1 MEYVKIPGADFEV
14 SRVGMG
20 GNNFGGRLNAGETL
34 RVVEAALAQGI
45 TLFDTADVYGVDGSG
60 ESYLGAAVKGR
71 RDEVIIATKCG
82 VDLGEGWTSR
92 GSPAYLRF
100 SVERSLR
107 HLQTDYIDILYMHV
121 PDESTPIAESLGA
134 MKQLVDEGKI
144 RAAGCSRF
152 TAAMIEE
159 AEEVSAQED
168 VGRFV
173 VVESHYSLLHRY
185 DELDILPLCASHGL
199 AYVPF
204 FPLEAGLLT
213 GKYRRGEA
221 PEGAR
226 LAGGEIDGTFF
237 DYLDGL
243 ESFARERGHSLLEF
257 ALAAAYAQPAVT
269 SIIAG
274 ATSPEQV
281 RQNVASSGWRLS
293 DADRAALT
301 ALEPFELAPG
311 AVPVT
316 D

>member
-1 MEYVKIPGADFEV
+1 MEYVKVPGADFEV
-14 SRVGMG
+14 SRVGLG
-20 GNNFGGRLNAGETL
+20 CNNFGGRLDADETL
-34 RVVEAALAQGI
+34 RVVDAALAEGV

-60 ESYLGAAVKGR
+60 ERDLGAAVKGR
-71 RDEVIIATKCG
+71 RDRVIIATKCG

-92 GSPAYLRF
+92 GAPDYLRF

-107 HLQTDYIDILYMHV
+107 HLQTDYIDIFYMHV
-121 PDESTPIAESLGA
+121 PDETTPVEESLGA
-134 MKQLVDEGKI
+134 MKELISEGKI

-159 AEEVSAQED
+159 AEEISARED
-168 VGRFV
+168 VARFV

-185 DELDILPLCASHGL
+185 DERDILPLCASRGL

-221 PEGAR
+221 PDRAR
-226 LAGGEIDGTFF
+226 LAGREIDGTFF
-237 DYLDGL
+237 DYLDAL
-243 ESFARERGHSLLEF
+243 ESFADERGHSLLEF
-257 ALAAAYAQPAVT
+257 AFAAACAQPAMT

-281 RQNVASSGWRLS
+281 RDNVAASSWRLS
-293 DADRAALT
+293 DADRAALA
-301 ALEPFELAPG
+301 ALTRFKLAPG
-311 AVPVT
+311 AEPVT